1 MKKILLSLFLGF
13 SFILILS
20 AFSKPNSIIQQE
32 EKFTKA
38 YINSGNVWCEGYI
51 YYFQTS
57 NGYKLTRY
65 SFNAN
70 GSTIQGYFNGAEKF
84 VSLNPNSELAKAY
97 NFTSYVNFIESS
109 GRNTYRAYI
118 NR

>member
-13 SFILILS
+13 SFVLILS
-20 AFSKPNSIIQQE
+20 AFSKTISVDQQE
-32 EKFTKA
+32 AKSTKA
-38 YINSGNVWCEGYI
+38 YLNSGNVWCEGYI

-70 GSTIQGYFNGAEKF
+70 GSNIQGYFNGGEKF

-97 NFTSYVNFIESS
+97 NFTSYVDFMESS
-109 GRNTYRAYI
+109 GRIGYRAYI
-118 NR
+118 K